1 MEEAAEE
8 KKGRKDILKNMEE
21 RISGA
26 YNIKDLQKNMTALR
40 GKMRTY
46 ETKGELKGAMKSRYN
61 TTVGLMERLKL
72 LGQVAVAEVPKGPAK
87 ARVAT
92 ARKRLNN
99 ALKFAAAE
107 TTTPKTMKLK
117 KGLKNALRFGR
128 EEAAAAAAEEV
139 AAVAAETPKRSK
151 TMKRRSKK
159 EVGAPGNLF
168 VSPRAEAPSV
178 PVPRGEYNREGV
190 FHVKGHAQAEPG
202 GELRDP
208 RNLGYVF
215 KEKSN
220 RAKTLKKTREL
231 RENEMP
237 YLEKVHE
244 KFLPLPELYNPFTG
258 VKYLPEEDPQ
268 PDIQRAAEMLE
279 QILEKAKKAALALKR
294 REEKKG
300 AK

>member
-1 MEEAAEE
+1 MEEAVEE
-8 KKGRKDILKNMEE
+8 KKGRKDVLKNMKE

-61 TTVGLMERLKL
+61 TTVDLMERLKV
-72 LGQVAVAEVPKGPAK
+72 LGAAEDVPERPAK

-99 ALKFAAAE
+99 ALKFAADAE

-117 KGLKNALRFGR
+117 RGLKNALRFGR
-128 EEAAAAAAEEV
+128 AAEEEEAAVAAA
-139 AAVAAETPKRSK
+139 AAETPKRSK

-159 EVGAPGNLF
+159 EGEAPGNLF
-168 VSPRAEAPSV
+168 NPPRANAPPL
-178 PVPRGEYNREGV
+178 PVPRGEYNREGS
-190 FHVKGHAQAEPG
+190 FHVKGHVEAEPG
-202 GELRDP
+202 GEHVSP
-208 RNLGYVF
+208 KNLGYVF
-215 KEKSN
+215 KAKN
-220 RAKTLKKTREL
+220 KGAKTLKKTRKL
-231 RENEMP
+231 TENEMP
-237 YLEKVHE
+237 YLEKVQG
-244 KFLPLPELYNPFTG
+244 KFLPLPELYSPFTG
-258 VKYLPEEDPQ
+258 VKYSPEDDPQ
-268 PDIQRAAEMLE
+268 PDIERAAEMLE
-279 QILEKAKKAALALKR
+279 QVMEKAKKAALALKR